1 MNGEHWTKCKPFEA
15 HDTLLPYLESIKQE
29 YRDTRLTWFECFI
42 GMYSDMQDIS
52 LLPSRSSAPSSPLL
66 NRYAVPVN
74 VVAPLVDTAEARITQ
89 ARPRPFFKTVGGS
102 WSQQRQAKKLQK
114 FADGIFDET
123 KAYRLGAQALKDAAL
138 LGTGC
143 VKVFTRNGKICAER
157 VLMSEILVNE
167 VLGFDS
173 NPPEIGQV
181 KEVSRESVRNL
192 AISLGKKE
200 LLPQI
205 DALTSVGVRSS
216 SFFTDMVEIY
226 EIWHKAKGDPDDEV
240 NYQPGR
246 HIIFVAGATLVDEE
260 WKHDYFPLIF
270 IRWRE
275 APTGFH
281 GLGVAQQAMA
291 TQIEITS
298 TVRNISKNHHLNANP
313 RVLLQ
318 DGSGINPNHITNAAG
333 TILTYSGAKPE
344 QWVPQIVS
352 PECYQWFSMMY
363 EKVFEL
369 CGLSTQSAFA
379 QKPSGVT
386 AGKALRELSDI
397 QSDRLAPVSQRYE
410 GFYLDLAR
418 AFIDCAEQLNE
429 ELKEE
434 GGFSVIAP
442 GKRNAERMSWKEVKM
457 PKDQYTVQLFA
468 SNFLARTPGGL
479 FDDIQDLLNLQLID
493 PVTARKLLDFPD
505 LQQVFD
511 QENAARDNFESQIEQ
526 ILDGGENLPPQPFD
540 DLQLGIKTYRDA
552 YNRARLDD
560 VPEDKQQ
567 MMREW
572 IELAQ
577 ALVKSTQPP
586 PAPPMPPQG
595 PPMAPPGAM
604 PMQPQGMM

>member
-1 MNGEHWTKCKPFEA
+1 MSTVHWTEA
-15 HDTLLPYLESIKQE
+15 EPYEVHQILIPYLESLKSE
-29 YRDTRLTWFECFI
+29 YRDTRLTWFECFL
-42 GMYSDMQDIS
+42 GMYADMQDIS
-52 LLPSRSSAPSSPLL
+52 LLPSRAVAPASPLL

-173 NPPEIGQV
+173 KPPELAQV
-181 KEVSRESVRNL
+181 KEVSREQL
-192 AISLGKKE
+192 KKNFAKKYW
-200 LLPQI
+200 PAI
-205 DALTSVGVRSS
+205 DAMNSVASRTS
-216 SFFTDMVEIY
+216 SFFVDMVEVY
-226 EIWHKAKGDPDDEV
+226 ECWWLARDEEH
-240 NYQPGR
+240 PGR
-246 HIIFVAGATLVDEE
+246 HVIVIEGATLLDEE

-281 GLGVAQQAMA
+281 GLGIAQQVMA

-298 TVRNISKNHHLNANP
+298 TVKNISKNHHLNANP
-313 RVLLQ
+313 RVLLPN
-318 DGSGINPNHITNAAG
+318 GASINPNHITNAWG
-333 TILTYSGAKPE
+333 TVLTYTPPNKPE
-344 QWVPQIVS
+344 MWVPQIVS
-352 PECYQWFSMMY
+352 PETYQWFQMMY
-363 EKVFEL
+363 EKAFEL
-369 CGLSTQSAFA
+369 TGLSTQSAFA

-410 GFYLDLAR
+410 NFFLDLTT
-418 AFIDCAEQLNE
+418 AFVDAAESLYE
-429 ELKEE
+429 EDPS
-434 GGFSVIAP
+434 FSVVAP
-442 GKRNAERMSWKEVKM
+442 GTRYAERLAWKDVSM
-457 PKDQYTVQLFA
+457 PKDDYTIQLFA
-468 SNFLARTPGGL
+468 ANFLSRTPAGL

-511 QENAARDNFESQIEQ
+511 QENAARDNFESQIEK
-526 ILDGGENLPPQPFD
+526 ILDGGVFLPPQPFD
-540 DLQLGIKTYRDA
+540 DLALGIKTYRDA

-560 VPEDKQQ
+560 VPEADQEKL
-567 MMREW
+567 RTW
-572 IELAQ
+572 IEQAQ
-577 ALVKSTQPP
+577 MLNQPP
-586 PAPPMPPQG
+586 PLPAAPASMPP
-595 PPMAPPGAM
+595 PT
-604 PMQPQGMM
+604 QGM

>member
-1 MNGEHWTKCKPFEA
+1 MSGKHWTECKPFEA
-15 HDTLLPYLESIKQE
+15 HDALLSYLESLKQE

-42 GMYSDMQDIS
+42 GMYADMQDIS
-52 LLPSRSSAPSSPLL
+52 LLPSRATSPQSPLL

-89 ARPRPFFKTVGGS
+89 ARPRPFFKTVGGT

-181 KEVSRESVRNL
+181 KEVSRESVKKL
-192 AISLGKKE
+192 AISLGRE
-200 LLPQI
+200 EILPII
-205 DALTSVGVRSS
+205 DSLTSVASRTS

-226 EIWHKAKGDPDDEV
+226 EYWSKARGDPEDEE
-240 NYQPGR
+240 NYVPGR
-246 HIIFVAGATLVDEE
+246 HIIMVAGATIVDEE

-275 APTGFH
+275 SPTGFH
-281 GLGVAQQAMA
+281 GLGIAQQVMS

-298 TVRNISKNHHLNANP
+298 TVKNISKNHHLNASP

-318 DGSGINPNHITNAAG
+318 NGSGINPNHITNAAG
-333 TILTYSGAKPE
+333 TILTYTGAKPE

-352 PECYQWFSMMY
+352 PECYQWFQMMY
-363 EKVFEL
+363 EKAFEL
-369 CGLSTQSAFA
+369 TGLSTQSAFA

-410 GFYLDLAR
+410 GFYLDLTR
-418 AFIDCAEQLNE
+418 AFVDCAQKLYE
-429 ELKEE
+429 EDPS
-434 GGFSVIAP
+434 FSVVSH
-442 GKRNAERMSWKEVKM
+442 GKAKAERLSWADVKM

-468 SNFLARTPGGL
+468 SNFLSRTPAGL

-505 LQQVFD
+505 LQHIFD
-511 QENAARDNFESQIEQ
+511 MENAALDNFESQIEQ
-526 ILDGGENLPPQPFD
+526 ILDGGEMLNPQPFD
-540 DLQLGIKTYRDA
+540 DLQLGIKTYREA

-560 VPEDKQQ
+560 VPESMQEK
-567 MMREW
+567 MREW
-572 IELAQ
+572 IEQAQ
-577 ALVKSTQPP
+577 ALVAAAQPP
-586 PAPPMPPQG
+586 PQ
-595 PPMAPPGAM
+595 MAPPGIPPGA
-604 PMQPQGMM
+604 PQPQGMM

>member
-1 MNGEHWTKCKPFEA
+1 MSGKHWTECEQFEA
-15 HDTLLPYLESIKQE
+15 HDVLLPYLESIKQE

-42 GMYSDMQDIS
+42 GMYADMQDIS
-52 LLPSRSSAPSSPLL
+52 LLPSRAASPASPLL

-138 LGTGC
+138 FGTGC
-143 VKVFTRNGKICAER
+143 VKVFTRNGRICAER

-181 KEVSRESVRNL
+181 KEVARESVKKM
-192 AISLGKKE
+192 AIAAGRKE
-200 LLPQI
+200 ILPQI
-205 DALTSVGVRSS
+205 DALTSVASRTS
-216 SFFTDMVEIY
+216 SFFVDMVEIY
-226 EIWHKAKGDPDDEV
+226 EVWYKAKGCKDDEKH
-240 NYQPGR
+240 YQPGR
-246 HIIFVAGATLVDEE
+246 HVIMVAGATIVDEE
-260 WKHDYFPLIF
+260 WEHDYFPLIF

-281 GLGVAQQAMA
+281 GLGVAQQVMS

-298 TVRNISKNHHLNANP
+298 TVKNISKNHHLNANP
-313 RVLLQ
+313 RVLVPF
-318 DGSGINPNHITNAAG
+318 GSGINPNHITNAWG
-333 TILTYSGAKPE
+333 TVLEHNPGLEPK

-352 PECYQWFSMMY
+352 PETYQWFTMMY
-363 EKVFEL
+363 EKAFEL

-410 GFYLDLAR
+410 GFYLDLTR
-418 AFIDCAEQLNE
+418 AFVDCAEKLYNE
-429 ELKEE
+429 DPSY
-434 GGFSVIAP
+434 SVVAP
-442 GKRNAERMSWKEVKM
+442 GSRNAERLNWKEVKM

-468 SNFLARTPGGL
+468 ANFLSRTPAGL
-479 FDDIQDLLNLQLID
+479 FDDIQDLMNMQLID

-511 QENAARDNFESQIEQ
+511 QENAARDNFESQIEK
-526 ILDGGENLPPQPFD
+526 ILDGGPLLNPQPFD

-560 VPEDKQQ
+560 VPESMQEKI
-567 MMREW
+567 REW
-572 IELAQ
+572 IEQAQ
-577 ALVKSTQPP
+577 ALVAASQPP
-586 PAPPMPPQG
+586 PQPAAPPMGAPPGMPPQG
-595 PPMAPPGAM
+595 
-604 PMQPQGMM
+604 MM